1 MKEMGKK
8 KKPESLA
15 NMTSGYYYNNQLFH
29 IYSGGNWMLYYRLMG
44 VNKTIHQSVKT
55 SKFDCIDVNIIP
67 LIPILA
73 PLAE

>member
-1 MKEMGKK
+1 
-8 KKPESLA
+8 
-15 NMTSGYYYNNQLFH
+15 
-29 IYSGGNWMLYYRLMG
+29 MLYYRLMG